1 MKIFTFCLLICC
13 FFYSSTSFKSN
24 YTQTEPL
31 KESIAR
37 GREIYRDF
45 CISCHLPNGKGANRV
60 YPPLAKSDFL
70 LNEKVASIKAIKFGK
85 TGKMVVNGVTYN
97 GSMMPSGLDD
107 DEIADVMNY
116 IRNAW
121 GNKNDIIVTK
131 TEVSKIKK

>member
-1 MKIFTFCLLICC
+1 MKIVAFCLLVCC
-13 FFYSSTSFKSN
+13 FFYSTTSFKPE
-24 YTQTEPL
+24 YVQTDPL
-31 KESIAR
+31 KESIVR

-45 CISCHLPNGKGANRV
+45 CVSCHLPSGKGVNKV

-70 LNEKVASIKAIKFGK
+70 LNEKIASIKAIKFGK
-85 TGKMVVNGVTYN
+85 TGKMTVNGVIYN
-97 GSMMPSGLDD
+97 GSMTPSGLDN

-121 GNKNDIIVTK
+121 GNKNDEIVTE